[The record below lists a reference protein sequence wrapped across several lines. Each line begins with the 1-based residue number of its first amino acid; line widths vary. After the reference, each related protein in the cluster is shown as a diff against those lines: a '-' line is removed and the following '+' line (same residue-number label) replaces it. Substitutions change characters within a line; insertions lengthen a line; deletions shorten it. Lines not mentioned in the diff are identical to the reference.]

1 MSDESGLPMS
11 HKGEYSQCLT
21 DAEDDGIVSA
31 LHYMVENSHHLRTYV
46 SSGLAHNGLVHFH
59 YDLDA
64 QVCEV
69 FLKVFFRPT

>member
-1 MSDESGLPMS
+1 MTSGLPAFYCETNGMI
-11 HKGEYSQCLT
+11 
-21 DAEDDGIVSA
+21 DAEDGGIVSA
-31 LHYMVENSHHLRTYV
+31 LHYVVENSHHLGTCV
-46 SSGLAHNGLVHFH
+46 SGGLAHNGLVHFH